1 MNNETLS
8 ILFNTFRSLV
18 NGSTGRSV
26 LEKAV
31 VIRSAGDVF
40 DSIAN
45 NTIPALEY
53 VCESYNEEIN
63 NDKSGFT
70 KSIYDNTH
78 RIFKHRVKDVPS
90 EYRNTYVSSYFIIK
104 EIFSDLVNNKD
115 KILST
120 LNNNLQQF
128 IGTETTT
135 IKDMTIINFL
145 DCINY
150 ANNVCLDFIIYSIFT
165 SSGEVK
171 ELHKNLRERVVSST
185 TSFFLNLAKLDMN
198 NVNKFLKDLPKNS
211 SIAMKNVEDS
221 PVEDVASATKE
232 NGEHIET
239 NGLDNFVGNPIY
251 HVRLWI
257 ADFKHERYKQNLL
270 KKEIILGKITQIRS
284 GSVETYEKQSV
295 VIDKLLT
302 DLAEVEK
309 KIVDYQ
315 KSVLD

>member
-8 ILFNTFRSLV
+8 TLFNTFRSLV
-18 NGSTGRSV
+18 NGSSGKSV

-40 DSIAN
+40 DNIAN

-53 VCESYNEEIN
+53 LCESYDEEIN

-70 KSIYDNTH
+70 KSVYESTH

-90 EYRNTYVSSYFIIK
+90 DQRNKYISSFFIIK
-104 EIFSDLVNNKD
+104 DVFTDLTNNKD
-115 KILST
+115 RILST

-145 DCINY
+145 DCVNY
-150 ANNVCLDFIIYSIFT
+150 ANNVCLDFIIYSIFV
-165 SSGEVK
+165 SSGEAK
-171 ELHKNLRERVVSST
+171 ELHKNLRDRVVSST
-185 TSFFLNLAKLDMN
+185 SSFFLNLAKLDME
-198 NVNKFLKDLPKNS
+198 NVNKFLKELPKNS

-221 PVEDVASATKE
+221 PVEDVVTATKE

-257 ADFKHERYKQNLL
+257 ADYKHERYKQNLI

-284 GSVETYEKQSV
+284 GSVATYEKQNV

>member
-1 MNNETLS
+1 MNNEIMS
-8 ILFNTFRSLV
+8 NLFNTFRSLV
-18 NGSTGRSV
+18 NGFSGKSV

-31 VIRSAGDVF
+31 IIRSAGEVF
-40 DSIAN
+40 DSIDRD
-45 NTIPALEY
+45 TIPALQY
-53 VCESYNEEIN
+53 VCESYAEEIN

-70 KSIYDNTH
+70 SAVKESIH
-78 RIFKHRVKDVPS
+78 RNFKKRLKDVPS
-90 EYRNTYVSSYFIIK
+90 EYKNDNISSYFVIK
-104 EIFSDLVNNKD
+104 DVLEDLVNNKD
-115 KILST
+115 KILSV

-145 DCINY
+145 DCVNY
-150 ANNVCLDFIIYSIFT
+150 VNNVCLDFVLYSVFLAT
-165 SSGEVK
+165 NEDG
-171 ELHKNLRERVVSST
+171 ELHKNLRERVKTT
-185 TSFFLNLAKLDMN
+185 TSSFIINLAKLDME

-211 SIAMKNVEDS
+211 SIEMKNVEDS
-221 PVEDVASATKE
+221 PVEDVVSATKE
-232 NGEHIET
+232 NGEHIEV

-257 ADFKHERYKQNLL
+257 ADYKHERYKQNLL
-270 KKEIILGKITQIRS
+270 KKEAILGKITQVRS
-284 GSVETYEKQSV
+284 GSVQTYEKQGV
-295 VIDKLLT
+295 VIDKLLA